1 MNDERMGKISYWG
14 IACGPHQRRMA
25 ELRVKLSRL
34 IVNMALKDPDSELTG
49 LPISVKAAVIAAE
62 QVNIGEWSTEIEEV
76 NSVDGP
82 ELRTYR
88 WLLGVAS
95 SQEDVELMNVLSSR
109 HIPGLMAG
117 RKH

>member
-1 MNDERMGKISYWG
+1 MTGEKRGKISFWG
-14 IACGPHQRRMA
+14 MVCGPHQRRIA
-25 ELRVKLSRL
+25 QLKVDFSRL
-34 IVNMALKDPDSELTG
+34 TVSMALKDPDSDLSG
-49 LPISVKAAVIAAE
+49 LPIFVKAAVIAAE
-62 QVNIGEWSTEIEEV
+62 QMNLGEWSTKIGEV
-76 NSVDGP
+76 NPVDGP

-109 HIPGLMAG
+109 HIAGLMAG